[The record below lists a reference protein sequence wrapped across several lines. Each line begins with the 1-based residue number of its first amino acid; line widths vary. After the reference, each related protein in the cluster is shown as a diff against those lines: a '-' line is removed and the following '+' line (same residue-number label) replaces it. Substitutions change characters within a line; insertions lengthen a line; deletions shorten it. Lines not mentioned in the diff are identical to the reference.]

1 MIKNI
6 SRFLMVWAALLV
18 GCAPEYL
25 DVKPSKSLVVPT
37 QLHHFQALLD
47 AAAVAMNQGPGIQ
60 ALATDEFY
68 HPDANLKNLPF
79 VHRNAYLWADD
90 IFEGT
95 GVADWEFPYKAILNA
110 NIVLDGL
117 RKISPDADSEKQWKH
132 IYASALFYRAVSHFH
147 LAQVFA
153 APYDAATAA
162 ALPGIPL
169 RLSMDVN
176 QIVGRGTLKQTYDQI
191 LADLTEAGPMLA
203 PKVTYINRPSGV
215 AVKALLARVYLSMAS
230 YEQAGLMASAALQIH
245 DQLLDYNTLNAAAAR
260 PFPAPFS
267 KANPEIIYHY
277 ALTPYSALVSSP
289 LTGVDSVLYKS
300 YQTADLRKACFFV
313 SRPSGVN
320 GFKGSYGGG
329 ASLYGGLVTSELYLI
344 RAESYARG
352 RKTDLATADL
362 NTLRRSRFKK
372 GSYMDLKATDETIL
386 DLVLQ
391 ERRKE
396 LFARG
401 LRWSDLR
408 RLNKEPAHQVILTRM
423 VNGKP
428 LALAPNDNRYVFPIP
443 DDEIRLSGIAQN
455 PR

>member
-1 MIKNI
+1 MIKKI
-6 SRFLMVWAALLV
+6 SRFLIVSAALLV
-18 GCAPEYL
+18 GCAPDYL

-47 AAAVAMNQGPGIQ
+47 AAGVAMNQGPGIQ

-68 HPDANLKNLPF
+68 HPDENLKNLPF
-79 VHRNAYLWADD
+79 VHRNAYLWADH

-95 GVADWEFPYKAILNA
+95 GVADWEFPYKAIFNA

-117 RKISPDADSEKQWKH
+117 RKISPDAASEKQWRH
-132 IYASALFYRAVSHFH
+132 IYGSALFYRAVSHFH

-153 APYDAATAA
+153 APYEPATAA
-162 ALPGIPL
+162 TLPGIPL

-176 QIVGRGTLKQTYDQI
+176 PIAGRGTLKQTYDQI
-191 LADLTEAGPMLA
+191 IADLTEADPMLA
-203 PKVTYINRPSGV
+203 PQVTYINRPSGA
-215 AVKALLARVYLSMAS
+215 AVKALLARIYLSIAG
-230 YEQAGLMASAALQIH
+230 YEKAGQMASAALQIH
-245 DQLLDYNTLNAAAAR
+245 DQLLDYSTLNPQAAR

-267 KANPEIIYHY
+267 RANPEIIYHY
-277 ALTPYSALVSSP
+277 SLTPYSALVSSP

-300 YQTADLRKACFFV
+300 YQATDLRKTCFFV
-313 SRPSGVN
+313 SRPSGVY

-329 ASLYGGLVTSELYLI
+329 ASLYGGLVTDELYLI

-352 RKTDLATADL
+352 KKTDLALADL
-362 NTLRRSRFKK
+362 NTLLRSRFKK
-372 GSYMDLKATDETIL
+372 GSFTDVKATDETIL
-386 DLVLQ
+386 DLVLE

-408 RLNKEPAHQVILTRM
+408 RLNKEPARQVVLTRI

-428 LALAPNDNRYVFPIP
+428 LVLAPNDKRYVFPIP
-443 DDEIRLSGIAQN
+443 DDEIRLSGIEQN